1 MKYHQIDKT
10 LFEENRSRF
19 RKHLKPNSIAIFHS
33 NDIYPTN
40 ADGAMPFRQNNDVL
54 HLSGVDQEESV
65 LVLSPDSFNA
75 DHKEILFLKETSDL
89 IAIWEGAKLNKKQA
103 TATSGIRTVY
113 WLSQMKKVLF
123 PLIIE
128 AENIYLNSNEH
139 LRASIKLETRT
150 DRFTKDCKERFPL
163 HNYERASK
171 IMHLIRA
178 EKHPIE
184 VDLIRQACD
193 ITRKGMDRVLGFV
206 KPGVWEYE
214 IEAEIIHEFVRNR
227 SRGFAYEPIIGS
239 GLNACVLH
247 YIDNNAQCNDGDV
260 ILMDFGAEYANYASD
275 LTRCVPVNG
284 KFTSRQ
290 RDVYNAVLRVHNEC
304 AQMLKPGVLVT
315 EYQVEVG
322 KIMENELLGLNL
334 LDKTDIK
341 NEDPNWPAYKKYFM
355 HGTSHYMGL
364 DVHDVGTWVKP
375 IPENSVFT
383 IEPGIYIQEEK
394 LGIRLENDY
403 LITNDGAVNLMYNI
417 PIEVEE
423 IENKMNR

>member
-1 MKYHQIDKT
+1 
-10 LFEENRSRF
+10 
-19 RKHLKPNSIAIFHS
+19 
-33 NDIYPTN
+33 
-40 ADGAMPFRQNNDVL
+40 
-54 HLSGVDQEESV
+54 
-65 LVLSPDSFNA
+65 
-75 DHKEILFLKETSDL
+75 
-89 IAIWEGAKLNKKQA
+89 
-103 TATSGIRTVY
+103 
-113 WLSQMKKVLF
+113 
-123 PLIIE
+123 
-128 AENIYLNSNEH
+128 
-139 LRASIKLETRT
+139 
-150 DRFTKDCKERFPL
+150 
-163 HNYERASK
+163 
-171 IMHLIRA
+171 
-178 EKHPIE
+178 
-184 VDLIRQACD
+184 
-193 ITRKGMDRVLGFV
+193 
-206 KPGVWEYE
+206 
-214 IEAEIIHEFVRNR
+214 
-227 SRGFAYEPIIGS
+227 
-239 GLNACVLH
+239 LH